1 MHAGLL
7 NALGCSWG
15 PHRVGPTAQRAR
27 SGACLWSPAMTGLVP
42 ALVAEALER
51 ARVVTTC
58 LGGSAPWFRGLCR
71 HSLLVWLAPW
81 FRGLCRH
88 SLLVWLPGARC
99 CCKVLQGAAAR
110 CCQVQGAAAAWW
122 QRCACTESWQ
132 AGRVVANWAP
142 SCSRPVRNMCL
153 PVFPRSRMG
162 CE

>member
-1 MHAGLL
+1 
-7 NALGCSWG
+7 
-15 PHRVGPTAQRAR
+15 
-27 SGACLWSPAMTGLVP
+27 MTGLVP

-51 ARVVTTC
+51 ARAVTTC
-58 LGGSAPWFRGLCR
+58 LGGS
-71 HSLLVWLAPW
+71 APW

-132 AGRVVANWAP
+132 AGRVVAN
-142 SCSRPVRNMCL
+142 
-153 PVFPRSRMG
+153 
-162 CE
+162 